1 MKPRFKAA
9 NYLKTL
15 VLVSVLL
22 AACSLSGPQE
32 LTEANPT
39 SMPALTPQAL
49 QPTNPEMEEQPV
61 DSTPGSEPVVETPA
75 IVRTQEPS
83 EPEATAAL
91 VPTLDD
97 SMISPGWQLA
107 FLRNSD
113 IWLLDSPDGEPYQ
126 LTIAGDILSFAWS
139 PDGRRLAA
147 FNGRSL
153 CFFHG
158 DGSVRTACLELGLNE
173 EQAQIVRRMVWSPD
187 QRWIVLWN
195 PTNPQDEGA
204 IGWLAVALD
213 TTSAMWRIQDPV
225 DWGAALAP
233 DNDPGGFTG
242 EPIFLPDGALIGTI
256 SHRYLCGS
264 GGCRYQLYSFNLA
277 DLTPTFSP
285 YPNRPED
292 GWSEGRGLLLSADRT
307 VLTNYGVVMTSCDIY
322 HTYVDRFNLSNSD
335 RRPFVLENQA
345 VSQIANHPEGFFTIA
360 RSVMCITDE
369 VEVWSRSCG
378 LSSGFEVL
386 SMANWDP
393 DANNSTDLVP
403 GVEPSWSPNGEQMT
417 FQSCLRKNDVGTWE
431 PDGSVP
437 PSVYL
442 MNPDNEIRS
451 LGEGSQ
457 PAWKP

>member
-1 MKPRFKAA
+1 MKPRFKAVKF
-9 NYLKTL
+9 LTTFTL
-15 VLVSVLL
+15 ASILI
-22 AACSLSGPQE
+22 AACSLPGSQKLAAE
-32 LTEANPT
+32 NPT
-39 SMPALTPQAL
+39 AKPVLTPPSF
-49 QPTNPEMEEQPV
+49 QPHPPV
-61 DSTPGSEPVVETPA
+61 TAEAPAAETPT
-75 IVRTQEPS
+75 IVLNAEPS
-83 EPEATAAL
+83 KPEITATL
-91 VPTLDD
+91 LSTLDVAA
-97 SMISPGWQLA
+97 ISPGWQLA
-107 FLRNSD
+107 FLRQGD

-147 FNGRSL
+147 FNGRSV
-153 CFFHG
+153 CFFHS
-158 DGSVRTACLELGLNE
+158 DGSIRTACLELGLDE

-242 EPIFLPDGALIGTI
+242 EPIFLPNGTLIGTI

-264 GGCRYQLYSFNLA
+264 GGCRYQLYSFKLA
-277 DLTPTFSP
+277 DLTPTFFP

-307 VLTNYGVVMTSCDIY
+307 VLTNYGVVLTSCDVY
-322 HTYVDRFNLSNSD
+322 HTYIDRFNLINGS
-335 RRPFVLENQA
+335 RRSFVLENQA
-345 VSQIANHPEGFFTIA
+345 VSQIANHPDGSFTIA
-360 RSVMCITDE
+360 RSLMCISGE
-369 VEVWSRSCG
+369 PEVWSRSCG
-378 LSSGFEVL
+378 LSSGFQVL

-393 DANNSTDLVP
+393 DTNISVDLVP
-403 GVEPSWSPNGEQMT
+403 GVEPSWSPNGEQLA
-417 FQSCLRKNDVGTWE
+417 FQSCLAESDTGAWE
-431 PDGSVP
+431 PDGSVQ

-442 MNPDNEIRS
+442 MNLDNEIRS
-451 LGEGSQ
+451 LGDGSQ